1 MKLMKKKNLLSFF
14 LIFTLCLGLLTPGF
28 HSEAARA
35 TGTVKNRILNVRS
48 SASTSSSIICK
59 LSQGTKVSIISE
71 TTGDDG
77 LKWYDVF
84 FAYGGDAKEGFI
96 RADLLNVS
104 GSVSGSSG
112 SSSNASSGGNSSAA
126 SGQKYVK
133 PAVAIIRSYASTNAD
148 IRTRLER
155 GTAVSI
161 LSSKK
166 GDDGRTW
173 YKISFQ
179 KNGSGMEGYIRG
191 DLLVDQ
197 NPGGSS
203 SSTDVSG
210 TRYVRPDNG
219 AAVRSYASTNGD
231 IRSKLNKGTAVSL
244 ITSKKGDDGQTWYK
258 VSYTVDGYQMSGYI
272 RGDLLMDQNPNSDSG
287 SSSTGSSSGSAT
299 TVTIRPSVVN
309 IRSYASTGADIRSK
323 LSAGTTATVVSEKT
337 GSDGKKWYKISY
349 QLNGTTMEGYIRS
362 DLVTLG
368 ATANTSGSSGSNSS
382 GSSSSGNTASGGVAQ
397 VRSYASPYADVR
409 ATLENGTKV
418 AIVKEKTGEDGQ
430 KWTKISFTQNGEKVQ
445 GYVPSSLLK

>member
-1 MKLMKKKNLLSFF
+1 MKYTKKKKLLSFF
-14 LIFTLCLGLLTPGF
+14 LIFTLCFGLLTPTF
-28 HSEAARA
+28 RTEAARA

-84 FAYGGDAKEGFI
+84 FAYGGDAKEGYI

-112 SSSNASSGGNSSAA
+112 SASNNSSGSDNSGSSA

-133 PAVAIIRSYASTNAD
+133 PAVAIIRTYASTNAD
-148 IRTRLER
+148 IRTKLER
-155 GTAVSI
+155 GTAASVI
-161 LSSKK
+161 SSKK

-173 YKISFQ
+173 YKISFT
-179 KNGSGMEGYIRG
+179 KNGSAMEGYIRG
-191 DLLVDQ
+191 DLLIDT
-197 NPGGSS
+197 NPGGSA

-210 TRYVRPDNG
+210 TRYVVPDSG
-219 AAVRSYASTNGD
+219 VSVRSYASTNGD

-258 VSYTVDGYQMSGYI
+258 VSYTVDGYKLNGYI
-272 RGDLLMDQNPNSDSG
+272 RSDLLTDKNPAGDSG
-287 SSSTGSSSGSAT
+287 SSNTSSGSAST
-299 TVTIRPSVVN
+299 SVTIRPAVAN

-323 LSAGTTATVVSEKT
+323 LPAGTTATIISEKN
-337 GSDGKKWYKISY
+337 GNDGKKWYKISY
-349 QLNGTTMEGYIRS
+349 TLNGNTMQGYIRS
-362 DLVTLG
+362 DLVTMG
-368 ATANTSGSSGSNSS
+368 ATANTSGSSGNSSS
-382 GSSSSGNTASGGVAQ
+382 GSSSGGVAQ
-397 VRSYASPYADVR
+397 VRSYASPNADIR

-418 AIVKEKTGEDGQ
+418 AIIKEKTGDDGQ
-430 KWTKISFTQNGEKVQ
+430 KWIKISFTQNGEKIE

>member
-1 MKLMKKKNLLSFF
+1 MKYTKKKKLLSFF
-14 LIFTLCLGLLTPGF
+14 LIFTLCFGLLTPTF
-28 HSEAARA
+28 RTEAARA

-84 FAYGGDAKEGFI
+84 FAYGGDAKEGYI

-112 SSSNASSGGNSSAA
+112 SASNNSSGSDNSGSSA

-133 PAVAIIRSYASTNAD
+133 PAVAIIRTYASTNAD
-148 IRTRLER
+148 IRTKLER
-155 GTAVSI
+155 GTAASVI
-161 LSSKK
+161 SSKK

-173 YKISFQ
+173 YKISFT
-179 KNGSGMEGYIRG
+179 KNGSAMEGYIRG
-191 DLLVDQ
+191 DLLIDT
-197 NPGGSS
+197 NPGGSA

-210 TRYVRPDNG
+210 TRYVVPDSG
-219 AAVRSYASTNGD
+219 VSVRSYASTNGD
-231 IRSKLNKGTAVSL
+231 IRSKLNKGTDVSL

-258 VSYTVDGYQMSGYI
+258 VSYTVDGYKLNGYI
-272 RGDLLMDQNPNSDSG
+272 RSDLLTDKNPAGDSG
-287 SSSTGSSSGSAT
+287 SSNTSSGSAST
-299 TVTIRPSVVN
+299 SVTIRPAVAN

-323 LSAGTTATVVSEKT
+323 LPAGTTATIISEKN
-337 GSDGKKWYKISY
+337 GNDGKKWYKISY
-349 QLNGTTMEGYIRS
+349 TLNGNTMQGYIRS
-362 DLVTLG
+362 DLVTMG
-368 ATANTSGSSGSNSS
+368 ATANTSGSSGNSSS
-382 GSSSSGNTASGGVAQ
+382 GSSSGGVAQ
-397 VRSYASPYADVR
+397 VRSYASPNADIR

-418 AIVKEKTGEDGQ
+418 AIIKEKTGDDGQ
-430 KWTKISFTQNGEKVQ
+430 KWTKISFTQNGEKIE

>member
-14 LIFTLCLGLLTPGF
+14 LIFTLCFGLLTPGF

-104 GSVSGSSG
+104 GSVSGSSNT
-112 SSSNASSGGNSSAA
+112 SSGNNASTA

-133 PAVAIIRSYASTNAD
+133 PAVAIIRTYASTNAD

-155 GTAVSI
+155 GTAASI

-203 SSTDVSG
+203 SASTDVSG

-219 AAVRSYASTNGD
+219 VSVRTYASSNAD
-231 IRSKLNKGTAVSL
+231 IRSTLGKGTSVSL

-272 RGDLLMDQNPNSDSG
+272 RGDLLTEQNPNSDSG
-287 SSSTGSSSGSAT
+287 SSSSGSSTGSAT
-299 TVTIRPSVVN
+299 TVTIRPAVVN
-309 IRSYASTGADIRSK
+309 IRTYASTSADIRSK
-323 LSAGTTATVVSEKT
+323 LSAGTTATIVSEKT
-337 GSDGKKWYKISY
+337 GNDGKKWYKISY
-349 QLNGTTMEGYIRS
+349 QLYGTTMEGYIRS
-362 DLVTLG
+362 DLVTMG
-368 ATANTSGSSGSNSS
+368 ATANTNTSTSS
-382 GSSSSGNTASGGVAQ
+382 GSSSSENTSGGVAQ

>member
-14 LIFTLCLGLLTPGF
+14 LIFTLCFGLLTPGF

-112 SSSNASSGGNSSAA
+112 SSSNASSGGNASSA

-133 PAVAIIRSYASTNAD
+133 PAVAIIRTYAST
-148 IRTRLER
+148 
-155 GTAVSI
+155 S
-161 LSSKK
+161 
-166 GDDGRTW
+166 
-173 YKISFQ
+173 
-179 KNGSGMEGYIRG
+179 
-191 DLLVDQ
+191 
-197 NPGGSS
+197 
-203 SSTDVSG
+203 
-210 TRYVRPDNG
+210 
-219 AAVRSYASTNGD
+219 
-231 IRSKLNKGTAVSL
+231 
-244 ITSKKGDDGQTWYK
+244 
-258 VSYTVDGYQMSGYI
+258 
-272 RGDLLMDQNPNSDSG
+272 
-287 SSSTGSSSGSAT
+287 
-299 TVTIRPSVVN
+299 
-309 IRSYASTGADIRSK
+309 ADIRSK
-323 LSAGTTATVVSEKT
+323 LSAGTTATIVSEKT
-337 GSDGKKWYKISY
+337 GNDGKKWYKISY
-349 QLNGTTMEGYIRS
+349 QLYGTTMEGYIRS
-362 DLVTLG
+362 DLVTMG
-368 ATANTSGSSGSNSS
+368 ATANTNTSASS
-382 GSSSSGNTASGGVAQ
+382 GSSSSENTSGGVAQ

>member
-1 MKLMKKKNLLSFF
+1 MKYTKKKKLLSFF
-14 LIFTLCLGLLTPGF
+14 LIFTLCFGLLTPTF
-28 HSEAARA
+28 RTEAARA

-84 FAYGGDAKEGFI
+84 FAYGGDAKEGYI

-112 SSSNASSGGNSSAA
+112 SASNNSSGSDNSGSSA

-133 PAVAIIRSYASTNAD
+133 PAVAIIRTYASTNAD
-148 IRTRLER
+148 IRTKLER
-155 GTAVSI
+155 GTAASVI
-161 LSSKK
+161 SSKK

-173 YKISFQ
+173 YKISFT
-179 KNGSGMEGYIRG
+179 KNGSAMEGYIRG
-191 DLLVDQ
+191 DLLIDT
-197 NPGGSS
+197 NPGGSA

-210 TRYVRPDNG
+210 TRYVVPDSG
-219 AAVRSYASTNGD
+219 VSVRSYASTNGD

-258 VSYTVDGYQMSGYI
+258 VSYTVDGYKLNGYI
-272 RGDLLMDQNPNSDSG
+272 RSDLLTDKNPAGDSG
-287 SSSTGSSSGSAT
+287 SSNTSSGSAST
-299 TVTIRPSVVN
+299 SVTIRPAVAN

-323 LSAGTTATVVSEKT
+323 LPAGTTATIISEKN
-337 GSDGKKWYKISY
+337 GNDGKKWYKISY
-349 QLNGTTMEGYIRS
+349 TLNGNTMQGYIRS
-362 DLVTLG
+362 DLVTMG
-368 ATANTSGSSGSNSS
+368 AAANTSGSSGNSS
-382 GSSSSGNTASGGVAQ
+382 SAAPPAASH
-397 VRSYASPYADVR
+397 RFE
-409 ATLENGTKV
+409 ATLLPTR
-418 AIVKEKTGEDGQ
+418 
-430 KWTKISFTQNGEKVQ
+430 ISAPRWKMA
-445 GYVPSSLLK
+445 LR

>member
-14 LIFTLCLGLLTPGF
+14 LIFTLCFGLLTPGF

-112 SSSNASSGGNSSAA
+112 SSSNASSGGNASSA

-133 PAVAIIRSYASTNAD
+133 PAVAIIRTYASTNAD

-155 GTAVSI
+155 GTAASI

-203 SSTDVSG
+203 SASTDVSG

-219 AAVRSYASTNGD
+219 ATVRSYASTNGD

-258 VSYTVDGYQMSGYI
+258 VSYTLDGYQMNGYI
-272 RGDLLMDQNPNSDSG
+272 RGDLLTDQNPGGNSGSSSSG
-287 SSSTGSSSGSAT
+287 SSSTGSAT
-299 TVTIRPSVVN
+299 TVTIRPAVVN
-309 IRSYASTGADIRSK
+309 IRTYASTSADIRSK
-323 LSAGTTATVVSEKT
+323 LSAGTTATIVSEKT
-337 GSDGKKWYKISY
+337 GNDGKKWYKISY
-349 QLNGTTMEGYIRS
+349 QLYGTTMEGYIRS
-362 DLVTLG
+362 DLVTMG
-368 ATANTSGSSGSNSS
+368 ATANTNTSASS
-382 GSSSSGNTASGGVAQ
+382 GSSSSENTSGGVAQ